1 MSYLDDDY
9 IDDDIW
15 SNKEYPPMYLP
26 CGGVAYFDE
35 SSGIS
40 YRCEHCNAVV
50 GSIGQPQQCKDEAQ
64 KYENWKT
71 LGGKGWDYNKG
82 CPK

>member
-1 MSYLDDDY
+1 MSYIDEN

-15 SNKEYPPMYLP
+15 TSMEYPPIHLP

-40 YRCEHCNAVV
+40 YRCEYCNAVV
-50 GSIGQPQQCKDEAQ
+50 GSIGQPQSCKDEAQ

-71 LGGKGWDYNKG
+71 LGGKGWDYDKG